1 MFPAGGEQGSSGGGV
16 IPSVLVP
23 TRFVWPHGGRRV
35 FLVGSFT
42 RWVDTLPMS
51 PVEGCP
57 SVFQAICN
65 LSPGYHQYKFI
76 VDGDCRHDE
85 QQPVVTPTFGTVNN
99 VLLVPGPE
107 LLPTAVSPEPLGLRA
122 NMEVDHDV
130 FQRVEPVQRISDAEI
145 EISRRRIADFLSAR
159 TAYDLL
165 PESGKVVALD
175 ISLPVKQA
183 FHVLYEQGISV
194 APLWDF
200 NKGEFV
206 GMLSASDFITIL
218 RELGNYG
225 AILSEEELETHTIA
239 AWKGQKM
246 FIKRQSDQS
255 TPSFQRPLVYV
266 SPYDSLKDVAQRI
279 LQNEVATVP
288 VIYSSTQDGS
298 SPELLHLASLSEIL
312 KCICRHFRHAAGSMP
327 LLQQPICVLPIGT
340 WIPEIGN
347 GGRRPLAML
356 RPIASL
362 SSALSLL
369 LEANVSAIPIVDDN
383 GSLLDI
389 YSRSDI
395 TALAK
400 DRAYAQV
407 QLDKMNIQQ
416 ALQLGQDRSTA
427 GGSHGGLQMCLR
439 SDSLQKVME
448 FLANPGVRRLIC
460 VEAGSKRVEGIISL
474 SDIFKFL
481 LG

>member
-1 MFPAGGEQGSSGGGV
+1 
-16 IPSVLVP
+16 
-23 TRFVWPHGGRRV
+23 
-35 FLVGSFT
+35 
-42 RWVDTLPMS
+42 
-51 PVEGCP
+51 
-57 SVFQAICN
+57 
-65 LSPGYHQYKFI
+65 
-76 VDGDCRHDE
+76 
-85 QQPVVTPTFGTVNN
+85 
-99 VLLVPGPE
+99 
-107 LLPTAVSPEPLGLRA
+107 
-122 NMEVDHDV
+122 
-130 FQRVEPVQRISDAEI
+130 
-145 EISRRRIADFLSAR
+145 
-159 TAYDLL
+159 
-165 PESGKVVALD
+165 
-175 ISLPVKQA
+175 
-183 FHVLYEQGISV
+183 
-194 APLWDF
+194 
-200 NKGEFV
+200 
-206 GMLSASDFITIL
+206 
-218 RELGNYG
+218 
-225 AILSEEELETHTIA
+225 
-239 AWKGQKM
+239 
-246 FIKRQSDQS
+246 
-255 TPSFQRPLVYV
+255 
-266 SPYDSLKDVAQRI
+266 
-279 LQNEVATVP
+279 
-288 VIYSSTQDGS
+288 
-298 SPELLHLASLSEIL
+298 LHLASLSEIL

>member
-1 MFPAGGEQGSSGGGV
+1 MFPAGGEQGSSGGV
-16 IPSVLVP
+16 VPSVP

-57 SVFQAICN
+57 SVFQVIYN
-65 LSPGYHQYKFI
+65 LPPGYHQYKFI
-76 VDGDCRHDE
+76 VDGECRHDE
-85 QQPVVTPTFGTVNN
+85 GQSVITPTFGTVNN
-99 VLLVPGPE
+99 VLFVNGPE
-107 LLPTAVSPEPLGLRA
+107 LLPTSVSPEHLVSRSR
-122 NMEVDHDV
+122 MDVDPDV
-130 FQRVEPVQRISDAEI
+130 FQKVETVQRISEDEI
-145 EISRRRIADFLSAR
+145 EVSRRQITDILSAR
-159 TAYDLL
+159 TAYDLM

-175 ISLPVKQA
+175 INLPVKQA
-183 FHVLYEQGISV
+183 FHALYEQGISV
-194 APLWDF
+194 APLLDS
-200 NKGEFV
+200 KGEIV
-206 GMLSASDFITIL
+206 GMLSAADFITIL

-225 AILSEEELETHTIA
+225 AILSKEELETHTIA
-239 AWKGQKM
+239 AWKDQKL
-246 FIKRQSDQS
+246 FIRRQQSDQS
-255 TPSFQRPLVYV
+255 MPPFRRPLVYV

-298 SPELLHLASLSEIL
+298 CPQLLHVASLSEIL
-312 KCICRHFRHAAGSMP
+312 KCICRHFRHAASSMA
-327 LLQQPICVLPIGT
+327 LLQQPIYVLPIGT

-347 GGRRPLAML
+347 GGGRPLAML
-356 RPIASL
+356 RPIESL
-362 SSALSLL
+362 SSALTLL
-369 LEANVSAIPIVDDN
+369 LEAHVSAIPIVNDN

-416 ALQLGQDRSTA
+416 ALQLGQDRSTS
-427 GGSHGGLQMCLR
+427 GGSYGGLRFHMCLR
-439 SDSLQKVME
+439 SDTLQKVME
-448 FLANPGVRRLIC
+448 CLANPGVRRLIC
-460 VEAGSKRVEGIISL
+460 VEAGSNRVEGIISL